1 MQRKPRFIVYE
12 LTKGFLYHAGDVK
25 ASYDRVNEVFGVF
38 TNWDRANRLCVKLQR
53 EHPEHF
59 YGIREL
65 LKGSIWLKEA

>member
-12 LTKGFLYHAGDVK
+12 LTKGFI
-25 ASYDRVNEVFGVF
+25 SSTTFDRVNEVFGVF
-38 TNWDRANRLCVKLQR
+38 TSWDRANALCIKLQR